1 MQKIHFRDDRAD
13 QKLNKKIH
21 ISNPGLIREDSIL
34 FSDQATLPII
44 PSVVLYESIR
54 VPIHIHAH
62 IFPFAPENLR
72 SRART
77 HKIINQIQKR
87 YTGMHAVMS

>member
-54 VPIHIHAH
+54 VLYTYTHTSSP
-62 IFPFAPENLR
+62 
-72 SRART
+72 SRPKILDLAQERT
-77 HKIINQIQKR
+77 KESIKFRNDTH
-87 YTGMHAVMS
+87 GMHAVMS